1 MTAPAWHLA
10 QINIARARGPMD
22 GPVMAEFVAAL
33 DEINALAEASPG
45 FVWRLKDESGN
56 ATALRAF
63 PDPQMLVNMSVW
75 ADIAALQH
83 YVYRTM
89 HGRFFARRQE
99 WFEQLEH
106 AHMALWWIPAGHVP
120 TTDEAKQR
128 LDLLEQNGPGPAAF
142 TFRQSF
148 PPPAP
153 AASQP

>member
-1 MTAPAWHLA
+1 MAAPAWHLA

-33 DEINALAEASPG
+33 DGINVLAEASPG

-63 PDPQMLVNMSVW
+63 PDPLMLVNMSVW
-75 ADIAALQH
+75 ADVASLQL

-99 WFEQLEH
+99 WFEKLEH
-106 AHMALWWIPAGHVP
+106 AYVALWWIPVGHEP

-128 LDLLEQNGPGPAAF
+128 LDLLERSGPSAAAF
-142 TFRQSF
+142 TFRQIF
-148 PPPAP
+148 PPPTP
-153 AASQP
+153 AATQP